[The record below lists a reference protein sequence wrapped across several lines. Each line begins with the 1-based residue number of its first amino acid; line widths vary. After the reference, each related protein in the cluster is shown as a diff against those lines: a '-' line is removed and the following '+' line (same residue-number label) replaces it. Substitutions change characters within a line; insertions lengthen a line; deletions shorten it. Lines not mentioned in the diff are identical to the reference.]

1 MTTTDISVAP
11 RILVA
16 GVGNIFLGDD
26 GFGVEV
32 ARRLAEE
39 ALPETVSVADFGIRG
54 VHLAYELLNGYDALV
69 LIDATP
75 RGGDPGSLY
84 LLEPDLD
91 GAAPPAD
98 AMAAHDMNPEV
109 VLRLLSTLGGSVGR
123 VLIVGCEPDN
133 VVEKI
138 GLSRTVEQTVET
150 ALVAVRD
157 IINELLADA
166 DARLPA
172 AAAEGGT

>member
-1 MTTTDISVAP
+1 MRHHAAVIPAASIS
-11 RILVA
+11 
-16 GVGNIFLGDD
+16 
-26 GFGVEV
+26 
-32 ARRLAEE
+32 
-39 ALPETVSVADFGIRG
+39 
-54 VHLAYELLNGYDALV
+54 
-69 LIDATP
+69 
-75 RGGDPGSLY
+75 
-84 LLEPDLD
+84 LEPDLD

-123 VLIVGCEPDN
+123 VLIVGCEPEH

-138 GLSRTVEQTVET
+138 GLSRTAEQTVET

-172 AAAEGGT
+172 AAAEGGTG